1 MARLIPNENTW
12 VGFLT
17 SVAGAIPTQAEIAA
31 GVNLTPFLI
40 SLNAASQGNTV
51 PTPAFDTLFET
62 SISGT
67 NQASFTADF
76 YRDDASDDAWD
87 TLPRG
92 TSGYFVIARFGGSGT
107 AGIPEYSDVT
117 EVWPVVVTSRTM
129 QNMANNTVMT
139 FSVTCSVPVEPN
151 ESAAVLGVPG
161 VPTGVVGT
169 LGDSEVSVAY
179 VAPVSAG
186 HSAIT
191 GYKVYAYK
199 TSDDSLVAGSPF
211 ADAASPYVVTSLTN
225 GTSYYFRVKA
235 TNTEGDSAF
244 SAKSAAVIPSA

>member
-17 SVAGAIPTQAEIAA
+17 TLLDDATLIPEEGEIAA
-31 GVNLTPFLI
+31 GVNLTPYLI

-62 SISGT
+62 NISGT

-76 YRDDASDDAWD
+76 YRDSVDDDAWD

-92 TSGYFVIARFGGSGT
+92 TDGFFVISRFGGSGT
-107 AGIPEYSDVT
+107 DNIPEENDVV

-139 FSVTCSVPVEPN
+139 FSVTCSVPQEPVEDATV
-151 ESAAVLGVPG
+151 AADTP
-161 VPTGVVGT
+161 
-169 LGDSEVSVAY
+169 
-179 VAPVSAG
+179 
-186 HSAIT
+186 
-191 GYKVYAYK
+191 
-199 TSDDSLVAGSPF
+199 
-211 ADAASPYVVTSLTN
+211 
-225 GTSYYFRVKA
+225 
-235 TNTEGDSAF
+235 
-244 SAKSAAVIPSA
+244 

>member
-76 YRDDASDDAWD
+76 YRDDSADTAW
-87 TLPRG
+87 TALPRG
-92 TSGYFVIARFGGSGT
+92 THGYFVIARFGGSGT
-107 AGIPEYSDVT
+107 GGIPEYSDVT

-139 FSVTCSVPVEPN
+139 FSVTCSVPSEPN
-151 ESAAVLGVPG
+151 EAAAVSGVPG
-161 VPTGVVGT
+161 IPTGIVGT
-169 LGDSEVSVAY
+169 GGSTQVSVAY

-191 GYKVYAYK
+191 GYNVYAYK
-199 TSDDSLVAGSPF
+199 TSDDSLVAGSPH

-225 GTSYYFRVKA
+225 GVSYYFKVA
-235 TNTEGDSAF
+235 AINTEGEG
-244 SAKSAAVIPSA
+244 AKSAASAPVTPA